1 MLGQGRIHY
10 AWFILVACIGFYS
23 LTIGIYASTQGVFY
37 APVMAETGWSR
48 TEATLFTAIQPLVS
62 AAFSV
67 FAGRVLERHNPRW
80 VLVGCVVLFG
90 VAYTLPA
97 FVNTLWMWAA
107 YGVAYGFSMAFILYL
122 AVPTLVNRWFVKRN
136 GLAIGIVSA
145 GTSVFAAIGNPVVA
159 ALIQAYGWHVAR
171 VQVGVAVGVVA
182 VVMTALF
189 VRSRPSDMGLR
200 PYGAEASTTQAPSPA
215 KAVGAGLGETAG
227 TAKDEPPKPVK
238 KAAGPSDG
246 ASGGSGTS
254 GIPGVTAA
262 RAVKSPAFYYL
273 MVCCS
278 AFVICTT
285 LCQQLASYG
294 AETELGATVG
304 AFAVSLVSGVAVFS
318 KIGLGWLC
326 DKAGVSVAAMIS
338 CASGVVSVLLMLVA
352 GTNPIL
358 FLVAA
363 AIFGIGYSSMTVLSP
378 ISVREAFGLLDYP
391 RIYSR
396 ITSVVFIVNS
406 VGNLLYAVIYDLTGG
421 YAGMFVL
428 AAVLYGMSF
437 FLLPKAVRVGKKL
450 QRTQELEQAA

>member
-1 MLGQGRIHY
+1 MLGHGRIHY
-10 AWFILVACIGFYS
+10 AWFILAACVGFYS

-37 APVMAETGWSR
+37 APVMEETGWSR
-48 TEATLFTAIQPLVS
+48 TEATLFTSIQPLAS

-80 VLVGCVVLFG
+80 VLVGCVILFG
-90 VAYTLPA
+90 VSYMLPA

-107 YGVAYGFSMAFILYL
+107 YGVVYGFSMAFILYL
-122 AVPTLVNRWFVKRN
+122 AVPTLVNRWFDKRN

-159 ALIQAYGWHVAR
+159 ALIQAYGWHMAR
-171 VQVGVAVGVVA
+171 VQVGVVVGIVA
-182 VVMTALF
+182 VALTALF
-189 VRSRPSDMGLR
+189 VRSRPSDLGLR
-200 PYGAEASTTQAPSPA
+200 PYGAEEVAAAAAEEAEPAEGAVTEASAARGSTAA
-215 KAVGAGLGETAG
+215 HGAG
-227 TAKDEPPKPVK
+227 
-238 KAAGPSDG
+238 DG
-246 ASGGSGTS
+246 ATKSAASAANQATS
-254 GIPGVTAA
+254 PLTGVSASQ
-262 RAVKSPAFYYL
+262 AVKSSAFYCL
-273 MVCCS
+273 MICCS

-294 AETELGATVG
+294 AQTELGATVG

-326 DKAGVSVAAMIS
+326 DKVGVSVSARIS
-338 CASGVVSVLLMLVA
+338 CASGVVSVVLMLLA
-352 GTNPIL
+352 GTNPVL

-378 ISVREAFGLLDYP
+378 ISVREAFGLADYP

-396 ITSVVFIVNS
+396 ITSVVFVVNS
-406 VGNLLYAVIYDLTGG
+406 VGNLLYAVIYDLTGS

-428 AAVLYGMSF
+428 AALLYGISF
-437 FLLPKAVRVGKKL
+437 VLLPKGVKDGKAL
-450 QRTQELEQAA
+450 QRAVEA